1 MERDK
6 WWRRA
11 FTPDVISAC
20 LPNIGAC
27 RSWVLRRA
35 IPCSGIPHQRAW
47 ERSPR
52 HFERCSAKGG
62 YAPAPAV
69 PNIWYWC
76 DKRTRW
82 EGSGLELSVPPFRAA
97 VRAARPGKHSGN
109 KILGVT
115 AATAELVSIAFVTKA
130 PFFLKGQEPP
140 HPARALQWANV

>member
-1 MERDK
+1 VVAARLHA
-6 WWRRA
+6 RRNFSLLA
-11 FTPDVISAC
+11 EYRGLQIMGSQASNSM
-20 LPNIGAC
+20 LGY
-27 RSWVLRRA
+27 
-35 IPCSGIPHQRAW
+35 PHQRAW